1 MQASSDQKLAKRQK
15 ISFASALLIV
25 LGSCIG
31 AGIFFKSRS
40 VLEGSGY
47 YLTLAIFAWV
57 LSSFAII
64 AMAFSLLEIS
74 SVSTHSNNSLI
85 EWNKRFNSQFIYKLS
100 RNFIIFIYLPL
111 TYFSMPLYFVQT
123 LQDAYQA
130 FSLTPNA
137 DFHFHLDWFI
147 VLIIVLVFVYYF
159 ALVGLSSKLANWHN
173 KIILVFKFLPIILV
187 VVVSFIMFSS
197 GGAAK
202 LNSKPVFV
210 DIKEIVEN
218 KESLKYT
225 IPGFGFVLSLAA
237 IFFTYEGFFAAT
249 GIQSE
254 MKEPK
259 KTPLAILFGLIIVTV
274 IYLLLAIA
282 MSIVG
287 DGSISSFIYVLKN
300 DLKWNDTLISN
311 VLGFTNIFIALGI
324 LGILNAFTLWGP
336 RLVEELILQ
345 GDFKF
350 LSKYKSKLNVE
361 KPIVGTIILLLFSTV
376 FIIILFLIGTFAF
389 IDDSKYN
396 NYGVRLDSLY
406 SLADILGNWSALIS
420 FAFIGIAIFGGLK
433 NRKTNKVKVTKFKY
447 FVPFSIISLVVIW
460 IILIFSIGV
469 PILDLLALFWIKDAQ
484 DILVP
489 RLIKVLI
496 LVAFFAISGMPI
508 FFEYLKNKRNVKKK
522 KNLQQS

>member
-1 MQASSDQKLAKRQK
+1 MQVSKEEKSIKRQK

-40 VLEGSGY
+40 VLEGSGH

-64 AMAFSLLEIS
+64 SMAFSLLEIS
-74 SVSTHSNNSLI
+74 SVSTHSNTSLI
-85 EWNKRFNSQFIYKLS
+85 DWNKKFNSQFIYKLS
-100 RNFIIFIYLPL
+100 RNFMVFIYLPL

-130 FSLTPNA
+130 FSLATNA
-137 DFHFHLDWFI
+137 DFNFNLDWLI
-147 VLIIVLVFVYYF
+147 VLIIVLVFLYYF
-159 ALVGLSSKLANWHN
+159 SIVGLSSKLANWHN
-173 KIILVFKFLPIILV
+173 KIILVFKFLPIIIV
-187 VVVSFIMFSS
+187 VVLSFVMFFS

-202 LNSKPVFV
+202 LNSKPTFL

-225 IPGFGFVLSLAA
+225 IPGIGWILSLAA

-249 GIQSE
+249 GIQTE

-259 KTPLAILFGLIIVTV
+259 KTPLAILFGLLIVTA

-287 DGSISSFIYVLKN
+287 DGSISSFISVLKN
-300 DLKWNDTLISN
+300 DLNWNEQIISYL
-311 VLGFTNIFIALGI
+311 LGFTNIFIALGI
-324 LGILNAFTLWGP
+324 LGILNAFTMWGP
-336 RLVEELILQ
+336 RLVEELILH

-350 LSKYKSKLNVE
+350 LQKYKHKLNIE
-361 KPIVGTIILLLFSTV
+361 KPVVGTIITLVFST
-376 FIIILFLIGTFAF
+376 FLIIILFLIGTFAF
-389 IDDSKYN
+389 IDDSKYD
-396 NYGVRLDSLY
+396 NYGSKLDSLY

-420 FAFIGIAIFGGLK
+420 FAFIAIAIFGGLK
-433 NRKTNKVKVTKFKY
+433 NRKTNKVKVTKFKH
-447 FVPFSIISLVVIW
+447 FVLFSVISLVVTW
-460 IILIFSIGV
+460 LILIFSIAI
-469 PILDLLALFWIKDAQ
+469 PIFDLLALFWIKDTK
-484 DILVP
+484 DVLVP
-489 RLIKVLI
+489 RLVKVLI
-496 LVAFFAISGMPI
+496 LFAFFAISAFPI
-508 FFEYLKNKRNVKKK
+508 FFESLKKKYLKKKIK
-522 KNLQQS
+522 K

>member
-159 ALVGLSSKLANWHN
+159 ALVGLSSK
-173 KIILVFKFLPIILV
+173 
-187 VVVSFIMFSS
+187 
-197 GGAAK
+197 
-202 LNSKPVFV
+202 
-210 DIKEIVEN
+210 
-218 KESLKYT
+218 Y
-225 IPGFGFVLSLAA
+225 
-237 IFFTYEGFFAAT
+237 
-249 GIQSE
+249 
-254 MKEPK
+254 
-259 KTPLAILFGLIIVTV
+259 
-274 IYLLLAIA
+274 
-282 MSIVG
+282 
-287 DGSISSFIYVLKN
+287 
-300 DLKWNDTLISN
+300 
-311 VLGFTNIFIALGI
+311 
-324 LGILNAFTLWGP
+324 
-336 RLVEELILQ
+336 
-345 GDFKF
+345 
-350 LSKYKSKLNVE
+350 
-361 KPIVGTIILLLFSTV
+361 
-376 FIIILFLIGTFAF
+376 
-389 IDDSKYN
+389 
-396 NYGVRLDSLY
+396 
-406 SLADILGNWSALIS
+406 
-420 FAFIGIAIFGGLK
+420 
-433 NRKTNKVKVTKFKY
+433 
-447 FVPFSIISLVVIW
+447 
-460 IILIFSIGV
+460 
-469 PILDLLALFWIKDAQ
+469 
-484 DILVP
+484 
-489 RLIKVLI
+489 
-496 LVAFFAISGMPI
+496 
-508 FFEYLKNKRNVKKK
+508 
-522 KNLQQS
+522 